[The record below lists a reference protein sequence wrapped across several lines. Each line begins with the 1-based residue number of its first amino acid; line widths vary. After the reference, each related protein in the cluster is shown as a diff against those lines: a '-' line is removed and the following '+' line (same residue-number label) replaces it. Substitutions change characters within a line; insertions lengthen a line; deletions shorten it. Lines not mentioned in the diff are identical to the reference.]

1 MGCLR
6 QPCARRAVQ
15 MPHAPGSTA
24 SIPMLTLFFSLIAGA
39 LSTLSPCV
47 LPIVPIIMSSA
58 MQTTRYGP
66 LALLAGVALSYT
78 LVGTALAL
86 FGSSLGIDAAHVR
99 TVSALLMIAFGALF
113 MVPMLQRALV
123 RLLTPLTAR
132 ASDTANGMRA
142 DSTLGQGLLGLLLGV
157 VWSPCVGPT
166 LGAAVTLAAS
176 GHTALQ
182 ALGTMFAFG
191 VGAAIPMGLLAYGSR
206 AAMGSKRNAMAQVGL
221 WGKRIMGLGL
231 VLVGTMVLTGVDHMV
246 ETVLTQHMP
255 LWLVDLTTRY

>member
-1 MGCLR
+1 MITVL
-6 QPCARRAVQ
+6 
-15 MPHAPGSTA
+15 
-24 SIPMLTLFFSLIAGA
+24 LSLLAGA

-58 MQTTRYGP
+58 LQSTRHGP

-78 LVGTALAL
+78 LVGSALAL
-86 FGSSLGIDAAHVR
+86 FGSSLGIEAAQVR
-99 TVSALLMIAFGALF
+99 TVSAVLMITFGALF
-113 MVPMLQRALV
+113 LLPVLQRALV

-132 ASDTANGMRA
+132 ANDTANGMRA

-166 LGAAVTLAAS
+166 LGVAVTLAAS

-182 ALGTMFAFG
+182 AVGTMFAFG

-206 AAMGSKRNAMAQVGL
+206 AALGAKRKTMAHVGL
-221 WGKRIMGLGL
+221 WGKRIMGVGL
-231 VLVGTMVLTGVDHMV
+231 LLVGGMVLTGADRVV
-246 ETVLTQHMP
+246 ETILTQHMP
-255 LWLVDLTTRY
+255 LWLIDLTTRY

>member
-1 MGCLR
+1 M
-6 QPCARRAVQ
+6 Q
-15 MPHAPGSTA
+15 MPHAPSSTA
-24 SIPMLTLFFSLIAGA
+24 SKPMLTLFFSLIAGA

-58 MQTTRYGP
+58 MQTTRFGP
-66 LALLAGVALSYT
+66 LALLTGVALSYT

-99 TVSALLMIAFGALF
+99 TASAVLMIAFGALF
-113 MVPMLQRALV
+113 LVPELQRALV
-123 RLLTPLTAR
+123 RLLMPLTAR

-166 LGAAVTLAAS
+166 LGAAVTLAAT
-176 GHTALQ
+176 GDTALQ

-191 VGAAIPMGLLAYGSR
+191 LGAAIPMGLLAYGSR
-206 AAMGSKRNAMAQVGL
+206 AALGSKRKTMDNVGL
-221 WGKRIMGLGL
+221 WGKRIMGVGL
-231 VLVGTMVLTGVDHMV
+231 VLVGVMVMSGADHIV
-246 ETVLTQHMP
+246 ETILTQHMP
-255 LWLVDLTTRY
+255 LWLIDLTTRF

>member
-1 MGCLR
+1 M
-6 QPCARRAVQ
+6 
-15 MPHAPGSTA
+15 
-24 SIPMLTLFFSLIAGA
+24 ITLFFSLIAGA

-66 LALLAGVALSYT
+66 LALLSGVALSYT

-86 FGSSLGIDAAHVR
+86 FGSSMGIDAVHVR
-99 TVSALLMIAFGALF
+99 TVSAVLMITFGSLF
-113 MVPMLQRALV
+113 LVPVLHRALV
-123 RLLTPLTAR
+123 QLLTPLTAR

-166 LGAAVTLAAS
+166 LGAAVTLAAR

-191 VGAAIPMGLLAYGSR
+191 VGAAIPMALLAYGAR
-206 AAMGSKRNAMAQVGL
+206 AALGSKRKTMANVGL
-221 WGKRIMGLGL
+221 WGKRIMGVGL
-231 VLVGTMVLTGVDHMV
+231 VLVGAMVLSGADHMV
-246 ETVLTQHMP
+246 ETMLTLHMP
-255 LWLVDLTTRY
+255 LWFIDLTTRF